1 MKWAWSVAC
10 SMFGNLQGSHVATRT
25 NSSSATQRN
34 TTSSMHS
41 SNTAKVPPNSRL
53 WTMPNAVCLSKVL
66 SSPMTPDV
74 VSLLQEFSP
83 EMHTD
88 TKKKTNCSL
97 PRKVL
102 TLNNTCTVV
111 KSYVGDLKKIVRSA
125 RKRNSEA
132 ICSASH
138 GSEHC
143 THAMA
148 RALVAVTDD
157 NCRMETV
164 GDPPGRSMFYKKH
177 WRTVAR
183 GLQMSPQ
190 VLLFILFITRS

>member
-10 SMFGNLQGSHVATRT
+10 SMFGNLQSSHVATRT

-88 TKKKTNCSL
+88 TKKTTNCSL
-97 PRKVL
+97 PQKVL

-132 ICSASH
+132 IVR
-138 GSEHC
+138 
-143 THAMA
+143 
-148 RALVAVTDD
+148 RATDA
-157 NCRMETV
+157 NTV
-164 GDPPGRSMFYKKH
+164 PTPWLML
-177 WRTVAR
+177 W
-183 GLQMSPQ
+183 
-190 VLLFILFITRS
+190 